1 MSLAVTTRVDA
12 CPALLDFGGGSQG
25 TQKAHRT
32 VSGIISDDAENSRGP
47 QVVGRWVVFEGSPVF
62 VIACF
67 GSDSERRGL
76 NSRAARAPGGGA
88 GPAPRAKLAVMSDQM
103 ETPSALS

>member
-1 MSLAVTTRVDA
+1 MSLAVKTQIDA
-12 CPALLDFGGGSQG
+12 CPAQLDFGGGCQR
-25 TQKAHRT
+25 TQKTHQT
-32 VSGIISDDAENSRGP
+32 VSGIISDAAENSRGP

-76 NSRAARAPGGGA
+76 NSRAARAPAGGA
-88 GPAPRAKLAVMSDQM
+88 GPTPCAKLAVMSDQM
-103 ETPSALS
+103 ESPSALS